1 MTSQPGPPGS
11 LLNLDASRPPV
22 EPVDAATPVLLRAG
36 SDGIEVFCVER
47 NRKSRFMGG
56 ALVFPG
62 GRVDAGDR
70 DPAWDPLLLAP
81 HARTGAI
88 SGSTGPRRDLALAAC
103 RESLEE
109 AAILP
114 VNGIL
119 THSDALE
126 LRAALA
132 SGVDA
137 LRTALTRRGLLID
150 LGSLVPFARWITPAA
165 EARRFDTR
173 FFMMRTPAGQ
183 DGAHDEYETMASF
196 WATPREVLARWEARQ
211 VQMAPPTHHTL
222 LRISRSGNVD
232 EALALA
238 ETAPLDP
245 VCPALVNYDGTIALT
260 LPGDPDHPQPLRI
273 IEGHTRYVLRDEQW
287 RPENPPAIAAPAT

>member
-1 MTSQPGPPGS
+1 MTSHPGPPGS

-22 EPVDAATPVLLRAG
+22 EPVDAATLVLLRDA

-62 GRVDAGDR
+62 GRVEASDGDPVWRPFLLPPHLRADAVGG
-70 DPAWDPLLLAP
+70 PAVW
-81 HARTGAI
+81 RE
-88 SGSTGPRRDLALAAC
+88 DLALAAC

-114 VNGIL
+114 VSGRL
-119 THSDALE
+119 THDQALE

-132 SGVDA
+132 TGGDA
-137 LRTALTRRGLLID
+137 LRAALTARGLRID
-150 LGSLVPFARWITPAA
+150 LASLVPCARWITPAA
-165 EARRFDTR
+165 EVRRFDTR
-173 FFMMRTPAGQ
+173 FYMLRTPAGQ
-183 DGAHDEYETMASF
+183 EGAHDQYETMASF
-196 WATPREVLARWEARQ
+196 WATPHEVLARWEARA
-211 VQMAPPTHHTL
+211 VQLAPPTHHTL
-222 LRISRSGNVD
+222 LRLARSRTVD
-232 EALALA
+232 DALALA
-238 ETAPLDP
+238 GTAPLDP

-260 LPGDPDHPQPLRI
+260 LPGDPDHPQPARI

-287 RPENPPAIAAPAT
+287 RPEGPPP

>member
-11 LLNLDASRPPV
+11 LLNLDASRPPI
-22 EPVDAATPVLLRAG
+22 EPVDAATLVLLRDG
-36 SDGIEVFCVER
+36 TDGIEVFCVER
-47 NRKSRFMGG
+47 NRNSRFMGG

-81 HARTGAI
+81 HARTSAI
-88 SGSTGPRRDLALAAC
+88 SGSSGLRRDLAVAAC

-114 VNGIL
+114 VNGVL
-119 THSDALE
+119 SHNEALE
-126 LRAALA
+126 LRVALA
-132 SGVDA
+132 SSVEALRDA
-137 LRTALTRRGLLID
+137 LTMRRLLID
-150 LGSLVPFARWITPAA
+150 IGSLIPFARWVTPAA

-173 FFMMRTPAGQ
+173 FFMMRTPLCQ
-183 DGAHDEYETMASF
+183 DGAHDEYETMASV
-196 WATPREVLARWEARQ
+196 WATPREVLARWEARE

-222 LRISRSGNVD
+222 LRLSRSGTVD
-232 EALALA
+232 DALALA

-245 VCPALVNYDGTIALT
+245 VCPALMTYDGTLALT
-260 LPGDPDHPQPLRI
+260 LPGDPSHPQTGRI
-273 IEGHTRYVLRDEQW
+273 VEGKTRYVLRDEQW
-287 RPENPPAIAAPAT
+287 RPEEPSAIV